1 MIEIKFVGE
10 AAEVRREMEIL
21 LGRGS
26 VPAPLREMALAIAE
40 QTAPVIEQTV
50 DQQVEAAFGETKR
63 GRGRPRK
70 ELAEQK
76 AEQVE
81 REETLAE
88 LQQEVTASVSAPATV
103 TITPEPDVAPEPI
116 TVAVIPA
123 GVPVPSNAQD
133 LMTATMDLVKGDSA
147 KKIALVKLLG
157 SYGAKTINTLGA
169 EHYPE
174 FWEKVNAL

>member
-1 MIEIKFVGE
+1 MMQITFTGD
-10 AAEVRREMEIL
+10 AAEVRQEMLEL
-21 LGRGS
+21 LGLKFESEVEKAWAASRN
-26 VPAPLREMALAIAE
+26 
-40 QTAPVIEQTV
+40 TNTEQTV

-63 GRGRPRK
+63 GRGRPK
-70 ELAEQK
+70 KTEVAEQK